1 MDITQ
6 TELDKRNSDMDN
18 IKTEI
23 DECITDIGN
32 ARNELMSDMD
42 DAQNELDKYIFD
54 GKSNCNLLPDEILHK
69 IIKAVLQQSDFK
81 ANHICFTFA
90 TLNLVN
96 KRFKK
101 IQKCK
106 ANLPRIYSNPQL
118 LSGVVLEIKW
128 NSALL
133 ALIPDSHSWFII
145 LNIFRKNQKRP

>member
-1 MDITQ
+1 MDIIQ

-42 DAQNELDKYIFD
+42 DAQNELDEYIFD
-54 GKSNCNLLPDEILHK
+54 GKSNWNLLPDEIWHK

-81 ANHICFTFA
+81 ANRICFTFA
-90 TLNLVN
+90 TLNVVN

-133 ALIPDSHSWFII
+133 ALILDSHSWFII

>member
-1 MDITQ
+1 MDIIQ
-6 TELDKRNSDMDN
+6 TELDKRNSVMDN

-23 DECITDIGN
+23 DKCITDIGD
-32 ARNELMSDMD
+32 ARTELMGDMD

-54 GKSNCNLLPDEILHK
+54 SKSNWNLLPEIWHK

-106 ANLPRIYSNPQL
+106 ANLPRIYCNPQL

-133 ALIPDSHSWFII
+133 ALIPGSHSWFII

>member
-42 DAQNELDKYIFD
+42 DAQNELDEYIFD
-54 GKSNCNLLPDEILHK
+54 GKSNWNLLPDEIWHK

-81 ANHICFTFA
+81 ANRICFTFA

-106 ANLPRIYSNPQL
+106 ANLPRIYCNPQL

-133 ALIPDSHSWFII
+133 ALIPDSH
-145 LNIFRKNQKRP
+145 

>member
-42 DAQNELDKYIFD
+42 HAQNELDKYIFD
-54 GKSNCNLLPDEILHK
+54 GKSNWNLLPDEIWHK

-81 ANHICFTFA
+81 ANRICFTFA

-106 ANLPRIYSNPQL
+106 ANLPRIYCNPQL

-133 ALIPDSHSWFII
+133 ALILDSHSWFII

>member
-42 DAQNELDKYIFD
+42 DAQNELDEYIFD
-54 GKSNCNLLPDEILHK
+54 GKSNWNLLPDEIWHK

-81 ANHICFTFA
+81 ANRICFTFA
-90 TLNLVN
+90 TLNVVN

-133 ALIPDSHSWFII
+133 ALILDSHSWFII

>member
-42 DAQNELDKYIFD
+42 HAQNELDKYIFD
-54 GKSNCNLLPDEILHK
+54 GKSNWNLLPDEIWHK

-81 ANHICFTFA
+81 ANRICFTFA

-106 ANLPRIYSNPQL
+106 ANLPRIYCNPQL